1 VIVPNRRTSLV
12 AGGFIAGAL
21 IGALPPVQALGAA
34 WQCAF
39 KGGRYDAAVRACEL
53 RLHPAAPGLDSR
65 DLPVPRERLDT
76 EAQ

>member
-1 VIVPNRRTSLV
+1 MPARRTSLV

-39 KGGRYDAAVRACEL
+39 NGGRYDAAVRTCQL
-53 RLHPAAPGLDSR
+53 RLHPAPAGFDSR
-65 DLPVPRERLDT
+65 DFPVPRERMDT
-76 EAQ
+76 DAQ

>member
-1 VIVPNRRTSLV
+1 MIVPTRRTSLV

-39 KGGRYDAAVRACEL
+39 NGGRYNVTMRTCAL
-53 RLHPAAPGLDSR
+53 RLHPAPPGLDSR
-65 DLPVPRERLDT
+65 GLFVPGGPLNTD
-76 EAQ
+76 AQ